1 MVQAPA
7 LPFLPP
13 CPSLP
18 QRPQDPTGG
27 RQWTGRP
34 PHSAFP
40 STPEPLGMPPT
51 ARPGGCGTALGGGQ
65 MVEGS
70 LGDHTKEKMDRLLL
84 PAPMG
89 PRVGPEVIG
98 AQRQPNQR
106 HWCVWSSMVMH
117 VGPWGSPRSQTLE
130 APPGSGPAAGWP
142 APVSHCS
149 SLRPG
154 PGGFI
159 FTDMPSQSWSATP
172 VSQRGERSRARVCSV
187 AATPLPLLHG
197 SRDVLG
203 PTRAF
208 RAALFPELR
217 TGDAH
222 VSFLL
227 VCLFVCFSREV

>member
-51 ARPGGCGTALGGGQ
+51 ARPGDCGTALRGGQ

-89 PRVGPEVIG
+89 PGVGPEVIG

-106 HWCVWSSMVMH
+106 HWCAWSSMVMH
-117 VGPWGSPRSQTLE
+117 VGPWGGPRSQTLE
-130 APPGSGPAAGWP
+130 HPLGQAQQRGGQPQFPIAPLCGRGRVGSYLQICPASPGRPHRCPKEESAAG
-142 APVSHCS
+142 
-149 SLRPG
+149 PG
-154 PGGFI
+154 
-159 FTDMPSQSWSATP
+159 
-172 VSQRGERSRARVCSV
+172 C
-187 AATPLPLLHG
+187 
-197 SRDVLG
+197 VL
-203 PTRAF
+203 
-208 RAALFPELR
+208 
-217 TGDAH
+217 
-222 VSFLL
+222 
-227 VCLFVCFSREV
+227 